1 MEDTRKAKIITNR
14 MESKAKNPA
23 KVTVK
28 RRCVI
33 IVASQDTSKLN
44 VGVTVKE
51 KVKIKARKQK
61 ENATSVE

>member
-33 IVASQDTSKLN
+33 IVASQDNSKPS
-44 VGVTVKE
+44 VGVTAKV

-61 ENATSVE
+61 GNATSVK